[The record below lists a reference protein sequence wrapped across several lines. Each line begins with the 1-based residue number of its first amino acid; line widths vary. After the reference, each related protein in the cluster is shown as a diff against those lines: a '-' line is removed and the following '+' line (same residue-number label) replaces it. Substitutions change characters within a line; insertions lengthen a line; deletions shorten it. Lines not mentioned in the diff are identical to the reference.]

1 MLIIKNDCVYILRII
16 YELICLGCGGELKHR
31 DYVKRIIKSD
41 GGKIKWIIIPRLI
54 CCKCGKVHR
63 QLPNSLKPFKHYN
76 AHIIYG
82 VINGSITSNDIKYE
96 DYPCEMTM
104 SRWKKSHI
112 EHLI

>member
-1 MLIIKNDCVYILRII
+1 MKSRFTF
-16 YELICLGCGGELKHR
+16 ICNECGGELKHR

-82 VINGSITSNDIKYE
+82 VINGSITSNNIKYE